1 MTMEWQ
7 NKRKP
12 TDRTLEPRVLEKIPD
27 AGLFH
32 RMQEVESNLDAL
44 VQRKRLDLQDMIG
57 RSMRKNETLRI
68 FISSSIA
75 NQKWQEG
82 TEFHT
87 DPANPNWTLRIEGRL
102 VHENVDKPRAFSS
115 MITSVIVE
123 LKKKKSEDSNKL
135 DGNKVS
141 GNSDAFTPGSRL
153 SQKASVNDNSVNTD
167 TSSTPHGSLSGVSN
181 EAITCQSAASNA
193 SSQSPTDLNEFIPD
207 EVAEWHEA
215 CVPPEQRVD
224 FDGLDIKRPGT
235 EPISARILIQLKE
248 YPDKFK
254 LSPQLAAVLGVTEE
268 SKPGAVVSLWQYIR
282 YHDLQDVDEKR
293 LIKCNEPLFNLFKR
307 EKIMLPQLVELLAP
321 HLSPREPIII
331 EYTVDPSKDISNRD
345 IAFDVPIQVD
355 HPLRGELLSMLT
367 MWHHDNSSI
376 GRIEDLLL
384 QDVQALN
391 LLSHQHDFYEQFSKD
406 PITFLD
412 RLVASQARDL
422 KIIYCDRQFSEEA
435 VRHSSF
441 YTDDL
446 LNPSV
451 HLFLSKQ

>member
-1 MTMEWQ
+1 M
-7 NKRKP
+7 
-12 TDRTLEPRVLEKIPD
+12 EPRVLEKIPD
-27 AGLFH
+27 AGLFQ

-75 NQKWQEG
+75 NQKCQEG
-82 TEFHT
+82 TELFT

-102 VHENVDKPRAFSS
+102 VHEQAEKPRAFSS

-123 LKKKKSEDSNKL
+123 ITKKNPEDSAKM
-135 DGNKVS
+135 DGVELSDNNETLTQSSKTPIQDVANGNIESAGVS
-141 GNSDAFTPGSRL
+141 T
-153 SQKASVNDNSVNTD
+153 V
-167 TSSTPHGSLSGVSN
+167 TSPTPHSSVSEANSEAAAARSG
-181 EAITCQSAASNA
+181 ASNT
-193 SSQSPTDLNEFIPD
+193 SNQSLTDPNEPTPD
-207 EVAEWHEA
+207 EVVEWHEA

-224 FDGLDIKRPGT
+224 FDGLDVKRPGT
-235 EPISARILIQLKE
+235 EPINARILIQLKE

-321 HLSPREPIII
+321 HLSPREPITI
-331 EYTVDPSKDISNRD
+331 EYTVDPSQNISNRD

-367 MWHHDNSSI
+367 LWHHDNSSI
-376 GRIEDLLL
+376 SRIEDLLL

-406 PITFLD
+406 PVAFLD